1 MQIAI
6 IVLLTV
12 NLIVTLIM
20 IYVESKGR
28 EVEEKQNK
36 ILTQDLL
43 IHKKMIDILAGKE
56 RLESDEKEA

>member
-1 MQIAI
+1 MQIVI

-12 NLIVTLIM
+12 NLIITLIM
-20 IYVESKGR
+20 IYVESKWR

-43 IHKKMIDILAGKE
+43 IHKKMIDILTGKE
-56 RLESDEKEA
+56 RLESDKKEA

>member
-1 MQIAI
+1 MQIVI

-12 NLIVTLIM
+12 NLIIILIM
-20 IYVESKGR
+20 IYVESKWR

-43 IHKKMIDILAGKE
+43 IHKKMIDILTGKE
-56 RLESDEKEA
+56 RLESDKKEA